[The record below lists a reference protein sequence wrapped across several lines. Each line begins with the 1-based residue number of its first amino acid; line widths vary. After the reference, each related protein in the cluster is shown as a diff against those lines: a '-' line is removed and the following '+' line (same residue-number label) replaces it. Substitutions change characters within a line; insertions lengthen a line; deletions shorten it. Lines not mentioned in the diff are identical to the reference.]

1 MVVERLI
8 EAASRLRDDV
18 GPLGEK
24 LVEEGRID
32 VCYNPLN
39 YAWNVHE
46 PVSYTPLTLPT
57 IYSV

>member
-8 EAASRLRDDV
+8 EAASGLRDDV

-46 PVSYTPLTLPT
+46 EPAT
-57 IYSV
+57 ILSSV